1 MPGLRYWLITLM
13 LAVGISGPGWA
24 AESFRI
30 ERINWGE
37 SPLLS
42 PERLTEYSGLQE
54 GAMLDREALADAVRA
69 LSRVPGVRNVSIRT
83 EITKTG
89 GVIVHVSLSRV
100 ERLARVVVEGARSM
114 GSERVARAMR
124 LNPGDEVDG
133 ESLLRATANIE
144 EVYASKGFFDATVT
158 VEIAPPTAGILPGR
172 VTLVV
177 RIDEGKRGKIGSIH
191 FPGFPGKE
199 GEPDGVVTGV
209 RVASRVGR
217 SFDVVRL
224 TKDIARIKKYLLKRG
239 YLHPQVG
246 PYRLFSEGE
255 QVTVLVP
262 VRVRERVV
270 VSVDGNRRVST
281 GQVLDILNFQGQR
294 TLDGAVV
301 LDARSRLSTYLHDSG
316 YRDAIVDIEMKRDA
330 DPDNPVYSVQVQIR
344 EGKRHRIAAVR
355 FEGNQTYS
363 DEELYRVIK
372 PGWRLRQ
379 EPVREQI
386 IHERAKTIEGVL
398 RAVGFPEATVT
409 DTLSIVPGKKA
420 RVTVTYY
427 VDEGRRWWFES
438 TDVQGIEE
446 LDAEVREKLFRIA
459 GKLNGTIYRRDRIR
473 STRAEMTTLLG
484 EFGYI
489 DATLETESS
498 RQERWTGRVGK
509 GGRPHREVFENVV
522 FRVTPGPQV
531 HIGEVRVE
539 GTFRTRPFVIQR
551 EIIFSEGDLYTPA
564 ALSET
569 RRRIY
574 QVAAFDQ
581 VRVRPRNPAE
591 TGPRRDVTI
600 QIVEGKPGSVDMGI
614 GFAEVDGIRG
624 LLDVSYR
631 DMFRRGHRAGIRLRA
646 GQLRRSGTISYTL
659 PWVGPYRAN
668 LRMRLLMER
677 EDLVSYDRET
687 TAAEVGIRR
696 ALSRNV
702 VLNVTYRLERNRFP
716 RLPPDITPI
725 DERQRINVGSILTS
739 LIRDTR
745 DNPFAPRR
753 GTILGASYEQGA
765 RALAS
770 QVQFGKAIAQVA
782 GFHAVRRSVV
792 VAAKVQGGRAQR
804 LFKSPD
810 VPISER
816 FFVGGQTTIRGYS
829 LDSVGVPGETL
840 TSTGAPDGGDVMLLG
855 NFEVRMGGREGLG
868 LVLFVDAGNVWN
880 QVSTIGVSDFRVGA
894 GPGLHYGTPIGPI
907 RLDLGYKVDR
917 RKNEEPYRVH
927 FTIGH
932 TF

>member
-1 MPGLRYWLITLM
+1 MTGLRFWLTALV
-13 LAVGISGPGWA
+13 LAMGIAGSAWA
-24 AESFRI
+24 AESLRI
-30 ERINWGE
+30 ERIDWGE
-37 SPLLS
+37 SPPLS
-42 PERLTEYSGLQE
+42 PERLMEYSGLRE
-54 GAMLDREALADAVRA
+54 GVMLDRKAMADAVRA

-83 EITKTG
+83 EVTQTG
-89 GVIVHVSLSRV
+89 GMIVHVSLSRV
-100 ERLARVVVEGARSM
+100 ERLARVVVEGARMM
-114 GSERVARAMR
+114 GSERISRVMR
-124 LNPGDEVDG
+124 LSPGDEVDD
-133 ESLLRATANIE
+133 ESLSQATAYIE
-144 EVYASKGFFDATVT
+144 EVYASKGFFDAAVV
-158 VEIAPPTAGILPGR
+158 VEVAPSSADLSPGR
-172 VTLVV
+172 VTVV
-177 RIDEGKRGKIGSIH
+177 VHIKEGKRGKIGSIH
-191 FPGFPGKE
+191 FPGFPGN
-199 GEPDGVVTGV
+199 GGDPDGVVSGV
-209 RVASRVGR
+209 RVRSKPGR
-217 SFDVVRL
+217 SFDVDRL
-224 TKDIARIKKYLLKRG
+224 HKDIARINKHLLKRG

-246 PYRLFSEGE
+246 PYRLFAEGE

-270 VSVDGNRRVST
+270 VSVDGNRRIST

-294 TLDGAVV
+294 VLDAAVV
-301 LDARSRLSTYLHDSG
+301 SDARSRLSTYLHELG
-316 YRDAIVDIEMKRDA
+316 YRDAIVDIELQR
-330 DPDNPVYSVQVQIR
+330 DPDPGKPVYYVQVQIR
-344 EGKRHRIAAVR
+344 EGKRHRIEEVR
-355 FEGNQTYS
+355 FEGNETYS
-363 DEELYRVIK
+363 DEELYKVIK
-372 PGWRLRQ
+372 PGWRLRR
-379 EPVREQI
+379 EPVREKI

-409 DTLSIVPGKKA
+409 ESLSIVPGKKA

-427 VDEGRRWWFES
+427 IDEGRRWWFEK
-438 TDVQGIEE
+438 TGVQGIEA
-446 LDAEVREKLFRIA
+446 LDAELREKLLQIA
-459 GKLNGTIYRRDRIR
+459 GKLDDTIYRRDRIR
-473 STRAEMTTLLG
+473 GARAEMTAVLG

-489 DATLETESS
+489 DATVETETD
-498 RQERWTGRVGK
+498 RQERWTGRVGR
-509 GGRPHREVFENVV
+509 GGRPQRDVFESVMFQVV
-522 FRVTPGPQV
+522 PGPQV
-531 HIGEVRVE
+531 RIGEVRVE

-551 EIIFSEGDLYTPA
+551 EITFSEGDLYTPA

-581 VRVRPRNPAE
+581 VRVRPRNPADKGE
-591 TGPRRDVTI
+591 VRDITVH
-600 QIVEGKPGSVDMGI
+600 IVEGKPGSVDMGI
-614 GFAEVDGIRG
+614 GYAEVDGVRG

-631 DMFRRGHRAGIRLRA
+631 DMFRRGHKAGIRLRA
-646 GQLRRSGTISYTL
+646 GQLRRSGTLSYTL

-716 RLPPDITPI
+716 RLPPDTVI
-725 DERQRINVGSILTS
+725 DERQRINVGSIVTS

-745 DNPFAPRR
+745 DNPFTPSR

-770 QVQFGKAIAQVA
+770 EVQFGKAIAQIA
-782 GFHAVRRSVV
+782 GFHAVSHSVV
-792 VAAKVQGGRAQR
+792 VAGKAQGGRAQR

-840 TSTGAPDGGDVMLLG
+840 TATGAPDGGDVMLLG
-855 NFEVRMGGREGLG
+855 NFEIRMGGREGIG
-868 LVLFVDAGNVWN
+868 LVLFADAGNVWN
-880 QVSTIGVSDFRVGA
+880 QASTIGASDFRIGA

-917 RKNEEPYRVH
+917 RRGEDPYRVH